1 MENGRNE
8 IKVIATDLAGNKTT
22 KKTVI
27 DVNFDKPVISGLI
40 PGEDKNLKAGES
52 VKIAFSSAED
62 LDATFTI
69 RMPLTNARA
78 SVQMPPNSR

>member
-1 MENGRNE
+1 GAVSDDNLKDVKVNVKKATVADGSYSARILLENGRNE

-40 PGEDKNLKAGES
+40 P
-52 VKIAFSSAED
+52 
-62 LDATFTI
+62 
-69 RMPLTNARA
+69 
-78 SVQMPPNSR
+78 